1 MESLIKRTITVLM
14 VILMS
19 FSVIAY
25 VGNSDFTVSAAS
37 AKTISI
43 KKKPTVKASN
53 IKATTVKL
61 KWSTTKNAT
70 SYRIYKSTNKKKWTL
85 VAKTKKTSY
94 TVKNLKGN
102 KKYYFKVRAYNSN
115 NKKTKTS
122 PYSKVITVK
131 TKKNEKVYATKN
143 VKIRAKASTKS
154 KVLGTLKK
162 GKSITRTATGDN
174 GWSKVLLDG
183 KTAYVASSYLT
194 TKKPVEETTTKKQ
207 ETTTEKREETTTKKP
222 VETTKKETTTKKSE
236 NVPTQT
242 SGGIKLKPITSSTAK
257 KIVNSSVAMS
267 GEKNVYEGKSA
278 DGKTVVVYVKFSSG
292 WLGEDSKGAFYDA
305 SGKEMLCEYCGSRR
319 GNGTNLC
326 NGDCV
331 VSLR

>member
-1 MESLIKRTITVLM
+1 MESLVKRTIAVLM

-61 KWSTTKNAT
+61 KWSRTKNAT
-70 SYRIYKSTNKKKWTL
+70 SYRVYRSTDKKKWTL

-115 NKKTKTS
+115 SKKTKKS

-131 TKKNEKVYATKN
+131 TKKNETVYATKN

-154 KVLGTLKK
+154 KALGTLKK
-162 GKSITRTATGDN
+162 GKSIKRTAATTK
-174 GWSKVLLDG
+174 GWSKVVYNG
-183 KTAYVASSYLT
+183 KTGYIKTKYLT
-194 TKKPVEETTTKKQ
+194 TKKPSKT
-207 ETTTEKREETTTKKP
+207 
-222 VETTKKETTTKKSE
+222 
-236 NVPTQT
+236 PTQT
-242 SGGIKLKPITSSTAK
+242 SGGIELKPITSSTAK
-257 KIVNSSVAMS
+257 KISENTPLLERYS
-267 GEKNVYEGKSA
+267 GYEGKSA
-278 DGKTVVVYVKFSSG
+278 DGKEIVVYAKTKQGWIGFDKNGAYYLPSGEKKFCAG
-292 WLGEDSKGAFYDA
+292 CGAVF
-305 SGKEMLCEYCGSRR
+305 
-319 GNGTNLC
+319 GNGKNMC
-326 NGDCV
+326 QGECV
-331 VSLR
+331 AIFE